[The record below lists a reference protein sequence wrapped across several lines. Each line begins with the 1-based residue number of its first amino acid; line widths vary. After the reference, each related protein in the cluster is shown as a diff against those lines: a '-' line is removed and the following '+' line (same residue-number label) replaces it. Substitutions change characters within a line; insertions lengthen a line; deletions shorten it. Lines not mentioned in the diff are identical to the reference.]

1 MPSASTVKV
10 AKEASTEAV
19 EPLRQALV
27 IIEHKIRN
35 LEKRKGRL
43 DGYRDLQKNGKE
55 LHNEQL
61 QAVAKYD
68 EVVQTLEFSRDLY
81 KQFVAVSTE
90 SSKQQ
95 KKQARKEA
103 LEKTQQE
110 IAKFKEILVI
120 QDVLA
125 NMGQDNVREDF
136 LAGRNGAITLTEE
149 DLQHLDDVFVEVSP
163 KREIEEGM
171 PPFAEQA
178 QKAAEHLVSLV
189 DGKNKEFVGTTYAKL
204 KEQIAAIST
213 CGYFDQSAPETNP
226 PAVEEG
232 AVVEA
237 VVAAAPEEEPEPE
250 DTEPQV
256 VQSATFQSNIA
267 SVVEVP
273 LVVESSPAVMPV
285 VETAG
290 QYIAQLPINDVI
302 SSVMSSVTGSLNFI
316 QESELESPDVGVS
329 QVPAQPVTIPTQT
342 FTNANFSAPPVIPAA
357 QPPYPHQHQAPAGY
371 TPIPMPPTQQQQP
384 PPQPPQQQPPP
395 QQPQQLIQQQAP
407 PQPQPAQQQ
416 VAYSNQPPAQTFPT
430 QPQQHQHQPQPQQQI
445 TNQYT
450 PAQQPPAQQF
460 SSQPSSFQ
468 HTVEST
474 DWTEST
480 EQSNDWNIPV
490 EQTTTTTTAAT
501 TDSWAEQTES
511 EWNDQTNDGF
521 VQAGGR
527 GGGGRLGRGGGNR
540 NDRGGRGGRDGGY
553 SGQRSN
559 RGGYNNQNGRG
570 GGGGNYYR
578 NNNEGGGN
586 YYQNGF
592 QSGGY
597 KRTGGNRGGAGGAP
611 RQDRGGPRGGGR
623 GGSNNPRGNRG
634 NRQ

>member
-19 EPLRQALV
+19 EPLKQALV

-61 QAVAKYD
+61 LAVAKYD
-68 EVVQTLEFSRDLY
+68 EVIQTLEFSRDLY
-81 KQFVAVSTE
+81 KQFLSISTE
-90 SSKQQ
+90 CTKQQ

-136 LAGRNGAITLTEE
+136 LAGRNGALTLTEE
-149 DLQHLDDVFVEVSP
+149 DLQRLDDVFVEVSP

-171 PPFAEQA
+171 PPFSEQA
-178 QKAAEHLVSLV
+178 QKAAEHLVNLV
-189 DGKNKEFVGTTYAKL
+189 DGKNKDFVGTTYAKL
-204 KEQIAAIST
+204 MEQISAISA
-213 CGYFDQSAPETNP
+213 CGYFDQSAAGGT
-226 PAVEEG
+226 PAVAEEV
-232 AVVEA
+232 AVVIEA
-237 VVAAAPEEEPEPE
+237 SAPPEEEVEPE
-250 DTEPQV
+250 EVDTQV
-256 VQSATFQSNIA
+256 VQSATFQSM
-267 SVVEVP
+267 SVVDVSH
-273 LVVESSPAVMPV
+273 VVEASPAVMPV

-290 QYIAQLPINDVI
+290 QYMTQLPITDVI

-316 QESELESPDVGVS
+316 QESELEAPEVAVGVA

-342 FTNANFSAPPVIPAA
+342 FTNANFSAPVMPTA

-371 TPIPMPPTQQQQP
+371 APIPMPPSQQPPPPPQLPQQQQP
-384 PPQPPQQQPPP
+384 PPQQH
-395 QQPQQLIQQQAP
+395 IQQSAP
-407 PQPQPAQQQ
+407 PQPQPTQQQ
-416 VAYSNQPPAQTFPT
+416 VAYNNQPPAQTFQS
-430 QPQQHQHQPQPQQQI
+430 QPQQQPQQQI

-450 PAQQPPAQQF
+450 PTQQPPAQQY
-460 SSQPSSFQ
+460 SSQSFQ
-468 HTVEST
+468 HTVDSHDWADST
-474 DWTEST
+474 DQNS
-480 EQSNDWNIPV
+480 DWNIPV
-490 EQTTTTTTAAT
+490 EQTTTTTT
-501 TDSWAEQTES
+501 DSWVDQTES
-511 EWNDQTNDGF
+511 EWNEQTNDGF
-521 VQAGGR
+521 VQAGSR

-559 RGGYNNQNGRG
+559 RGNYNNQNGRGGGG

>member
-81 KQFVAVSTE
+81 KQFLAISTE

-136 LAGRNGAITLTEE
+136 LAGRNGAVTLTEE
-149 DLQHLDDVFVEVSP
+149 DLQRLDDVFVEVSP

-171 PPFAEQA
+171 LPFNEQA
-178 QKAAEHLVSLV
+178 QKAAEHLVNLV
-189 DGKNKEFVGTTYAKL
+189 DGKNKDFVGTTYAKL
-204 KEQIAAIST
+204 KEQIVAISV
-213 CGYFDQSAPETNP
+213 CGYFDQSAPETSP
-226 PAVEEG
+226 
-232 AVVEA
+232 A
-237 VVAAAPEEEPEPE
+237 VVAEDVTVIEASAPPEEEPEPE
-250 DTEPQV
+250 DVEPQV
-256 VQSATFQSNIA
+256 VQSATFQSLP
-267 SVVEVP
+267 VVEVP
-273 LVVESSPAVMPV
+273 HVEPSPAVMPV

-290 QYIAQLPINDVI
+290 QYITQLPITDVI

-316 QESELESPDVGVS
+316 QESELESPEVGVV

-342 FTNANFSAPPVIPAA
+342 FTNANFNAPVIPSA

-371 TPIPMPPTQQQQP
+371 APIPMPPSQQPPP
-384 PPQPPQQQPPP
+384 PPQPPQQQP
-395 QQPQQLIQQQAP
+395 QQHIQQQAP
-407 PQPQPAQQQ
+407 HQPAQQQ
-416 VAYSNQPPAQTFPT
+416 VPYSNQPPAQAYPT
-430 QPQQHQHQPQPQQQI
+430 QPQQM
-445 TNQYT
+445 TNQYAPT
-450 PAQQPPAQQF
+450 QPPAQRY
-460 SSQPSSFQ
+460 SPQPSFQ

-474 DWTEST
+474 DWNEST
-480 EQSNDWNIPV
+480 DQSNDWNMPV
-490 EQTTTTTTAAT
+490 EQTTVTTTPA
-501 TDSWAEQTES
+501 TDSWVQQAETEWS
-511 EWNDQTNDGF
+511 DQANDGF

-559 RGGYNNQNGRG
+559 RGNYNNQNGRGG

-578 NNNEGGGN
+578 NNNEGGGGGGGN